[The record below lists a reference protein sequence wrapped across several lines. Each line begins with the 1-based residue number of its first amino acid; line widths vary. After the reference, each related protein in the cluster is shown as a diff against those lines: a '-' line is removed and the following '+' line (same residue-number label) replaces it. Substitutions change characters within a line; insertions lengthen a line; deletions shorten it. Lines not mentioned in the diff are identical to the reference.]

1 MGNAGSGYL
10 GVGLM
15 FVVTIILGLGLVW
28 VNIERVD
35 LAYEL
40 KTLEREL
47 QEKQEQNS
55 KLQVER
61 HYLLAPATLRDRAE
75 KSGLRPPRRDQIRTM
90 QE

>member
-1 MGNAGSGYL
+1 MSASGSGF
-10 GVGLM
+10 VGLVLM
-15 FVVTIILGLGLVW
+15 FAVTIALGLTLVW

-47 QEKQEQNS
+47 QDKQEQHS

-61 HYLLAPATLRDRAE
+61 QYLLAPATLRDRAE
-75 KSGLRPPRRDQIRTM
+75 KAGLRPPRRDQIRTL
-90 QE
+90 Q